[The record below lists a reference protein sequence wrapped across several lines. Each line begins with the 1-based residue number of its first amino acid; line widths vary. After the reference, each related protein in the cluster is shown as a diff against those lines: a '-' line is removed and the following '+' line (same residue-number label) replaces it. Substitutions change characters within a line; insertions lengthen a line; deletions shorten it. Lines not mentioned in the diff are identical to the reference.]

1 MFDGQVI
8 VGFSMSL
15 TWTVNEQLGPA
26 ESLHVTVVVP
36 TAKEVPLAGKQ
47 VIVPPH

>member
-8 VGFSMSL
+8 VGFCVSL

-26 ESLHVTVVVP
+26 ESVHVTVVVP
-36 TAKEVPLAGKQ
+36 TGKKDPLAGEQ